1 MLSQFNRAMLDRR
14 RFCGLTLA
22 GGCALLSNRSAWAA
36 RPRPKPRAL
45 SFYNLHTDESLSA
58 TYWDQGDY
66 VHENLA
72 QIDHHLRDF
81 RTGDVRNIDRG
92 LLDLLHD
99 LMAAMETDEPIHV
112 ISGYRSPETN
122 AMLARRSN
130 KVARRSYHVRG
141 MAIDIRLPQKYTSGL
156 RDAGLALAR
165 GGVGYYPESD
175 FVHLDTGPVRR
186 W

>member
-22 GGCALLSNRSAWAA
+22 GSCALLSNQSAWAA
-36 RPRPKPRAL
+36 RPRPTTRAL
-45 SFYNLHTDESLSA
+45 SFYNLHTDESLST

-66 VHENLA
+66 VQDGLV

-81 RTGDVRNIDRG
+81 RTGDIKHIDRG

-99 LMAAMETDEPIHV
+99 LLTVLKADEPLHV

-141 MAIDIRLPQKYTSGL
+141 MAIDIRLPNRYTTEL
-156 RDAGLALAR
+156 RDAGLVLGR